1 MSQSYDRG
9 LVEDFGRWREFSAGM
24 WAWLLHKFTGW
35 VLVGYLF
42 THIAVLSTAIPAQQG
57 EMVTNS
63 AGEQVSVY
71 TNTLS
76 LLESTFIVRLLEVG
90 LLAVAV
96 FHILNGIRL
105 LLVDLGIGLESQDKT
120 FYASLVLTGAIVIA
134 SVPTFMAGIGG
145 A

>member
-24 WAWLLHKFTGW
+24 WAWIFHKFTGW

-42 THIAVLSTAIPAQQG
+42 THIAVLSTALSGGTA
-57 EMVTNS
+57 
-63 AGEQVSVY
+63 Y
-71 TNTLS
+71 TETITTLES
-76 LLESTFIVRLLEVG
+76 LLVVRLLEVG

-96 FHILNGIRL
+96 FHILNGCRL
-105 LLVDLGIGLESQDKT
+105 LLIDLGVGLESQDVS
-120 FYASLVLTGAIVIA
+120 FYASLVLTGAIVVA
-134 SVPTFMAGIGG
+134 SVPTFLAGVS

>member
-1 MSQSYDRG
+1 MSQSYNRG
-9 LVEDFGRWREFSAGM
+9 LVEDFSRWKEFSAGM
-24 WAWLLHKFTGW
+24 WAWIFHKFTGW
-35 VLVGYLF
+35 VLIGYLF
-42 THIAVLSTAIPAQQG
+42 THIAVLSTAISASQNASAS
-57 EMVTNS
+57 ELS
-63 AGEQVSVY
+63 AGTDVY
-71 TNTLS
+71 SSTLT
-76 LLESTFIVRLLEVG
+76 LLESTFVVRLLEVG

-120 FYASLVLTGAIVIA
+120 FYASLVLTGAIVVA